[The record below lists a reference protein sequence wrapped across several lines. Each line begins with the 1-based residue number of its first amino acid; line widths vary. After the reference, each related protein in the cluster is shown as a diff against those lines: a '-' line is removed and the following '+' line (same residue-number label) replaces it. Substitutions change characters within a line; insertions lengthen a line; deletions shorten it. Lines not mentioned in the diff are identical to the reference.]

1 MGKCFNNA
9 GMTMGKHETSKNE
22 KLPLLYKQYDGLGT
36 KKTTTTKMNRIFWHA
51 GSGVPTGPLHLLVC
65 KAEKM
70 QDLKGRCLKTVKV
83 TYH

>member
-36 KKTTTTKMNRIFWHA
+36 KKTTTTKMNRIF
-51 GSGVPTGPLHLLVC
+51 
-65 KAEKM
+65 
-70 QDLKGRCLKTVKV
+70 
-83 TYH
+83 